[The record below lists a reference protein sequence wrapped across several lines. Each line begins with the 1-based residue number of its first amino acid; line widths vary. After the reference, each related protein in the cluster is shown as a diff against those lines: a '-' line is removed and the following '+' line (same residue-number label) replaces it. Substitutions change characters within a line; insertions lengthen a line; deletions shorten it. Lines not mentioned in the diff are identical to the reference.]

1 MYIINRVKYLNLQV
15 LGSLG
20 VRVERSGLRVSSE
33 AKTETLN
40 LQSPSAPS
48 SLDPKTKP
56 PPPPPP
62 PKKKIEKKL
71 NPKLSKQPFSFEV
84 RILKALVT

>member
-62 PKKKIEKKL
+62 PKKKNRKKTKPETL
-71 NPKLSKQPFSFEV
+71 EATVQF
-84 RILKALVT
+84 